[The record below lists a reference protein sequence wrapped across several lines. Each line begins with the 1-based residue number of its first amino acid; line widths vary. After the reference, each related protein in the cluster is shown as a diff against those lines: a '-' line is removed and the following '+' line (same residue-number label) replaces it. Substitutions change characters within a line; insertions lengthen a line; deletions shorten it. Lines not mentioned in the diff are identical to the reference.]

1 MQIFTYRAVHK
12 PQDSL
17 RGRWGES
24 QIIAESHKGGEGGKQ
39 SITEEEWGGH
49 GFHFFIF
56 LGGTQYLRSHCPSP
70 PPPLKVSP
78 PLLKKIPAVRTIHLE
93 KFMFNCCVLIP
104 PLSRKY
110 KTILVNFK
118 QPTRR
123 LAVEVIS
130 QSETKSA
137 QSRKSRKKERARE

>member
-1 MQIFTYRAVHK
+1 
-12 PQDSL
+12 
-17 RGRWGES
+17 
-24 QIIAESHKGGEGGKQ
+24 
-39 SITEEEWGGH
+39 
-49 GFHFFIF
+49 
-56 LGGTQYLRSHCPSP
+56 
-70 PPPLKVSP
+70 
-78 PLLKKIPAVRTIHLE
+78 
-93 KFMFNCCVLIP
+93 MFNCCVLIP

-137 QSRKSRKKERARE
+137 QSRNHQERENERERERDREIEREREKIMASIMATSLRLRTHFW